1 MHFVLLLLLC
11 VVSMTSYAGCAE
23 QSRFLP
29 PDDAFG
35 FDAAVRD
42 AHTLQAR
49 FNVTPGYYL
58 YRDRIYFSI
67 NDGAASIA
75 VIRFPTG
82 EMQDDPNFGY
92 VEVFHHPFQVEIA
105 VDRAH
110 TDPINITLNTS
121 YQGCSA
127 QGFCYFPIATSTP
140 LDMPDAKPGVR
151 APPDGM
157 MTPSAPL
164 SLPASHR

>member
-1 MHFVLLLLLC
+1 MRMVLPLVLG
-11 VVSMTSYAGCAE
+11 VVSITSYTGCAE
-23 QSRFLP
+23 HSSFLP

-42 AHTLQAR
+42 AHTLQAS

-58 YRDRIYFSI
+58 YRDRIHFSI

-75 VIRFPTG
+75 VVRFPTG
-82 EMQDDPNFGY
+82 EMEDDPNFGY

-110 TDPINITLNTS
+110 TDAISITLNTS

-127 QGFCYFPIATSTP
+127 QGFCYFPIATETQ
-140 LDMPDAKPGVR
+140 LNMPDTKTGVR
-151 APPDGM
+151 IPPDM

-164 SLPASHR
+164 SLPATHR